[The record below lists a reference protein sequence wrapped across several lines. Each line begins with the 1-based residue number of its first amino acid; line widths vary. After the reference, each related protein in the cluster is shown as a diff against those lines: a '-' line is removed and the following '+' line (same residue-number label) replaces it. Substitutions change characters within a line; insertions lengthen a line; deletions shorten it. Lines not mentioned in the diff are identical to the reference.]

1 MDTIIETVS
10 IEPAYID
17 VKDELMLS
25 GEQAYFVHNIRTK
38 QATYKNENDLA
49 SSWTYINR
57 ETFGED
63 YRIARGAQ
71 YLSAI
76 RCSNFYC

>member
-25 GEQAYFVHNIRTK
+25 GEQANFVHNISTIL
-38 QATYKNENDLA
+38 ATYKNEKDLA
-49 SSWTYINR
+49 SS
-57 ETFGED
+57 
-63 YRIARGAQ
+63 
-71 YLSAI
+71 
-76 RCSNFYC
+76 